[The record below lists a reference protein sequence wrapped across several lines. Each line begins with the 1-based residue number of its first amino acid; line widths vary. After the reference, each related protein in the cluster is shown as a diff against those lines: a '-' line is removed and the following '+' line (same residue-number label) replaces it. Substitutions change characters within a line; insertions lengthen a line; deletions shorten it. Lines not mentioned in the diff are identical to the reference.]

1 MPIWGYLWVTI
12 EDNALT
18 LMTIKRFFTEFMNY
32 YLQVCIFSGYAL
44 IQLPDCIFWIYDYA
58 KNRIKEKRQ
67 SNNQLRTSAIQ
78 LIASSIEAKGVDKF
92 IRKSK
97 ENIDLLSSEEIETL
111 RKMIGEWS
119 KRKEQ
124 KLQKTKIQEY

>member
-18 LMTIKRFFTEFMNY
+18 LMTIKRFTEFMNY

-44 IQLPDCIFWIYDYA
+44 IQLPDCIFWIYDYV
-58 KNRIKEKRQ
+58 KNRIKEKTQ
-67 SNNQLRTSAIQ
+67 PNNQSRTSTIQ

-92 IRKSK
+92 LRKSK
-97 ENIDLLSSEEIETL
+97 ESIDLLSSEEIETL

-119 KRKEQ
+119 KRNEQ
-124 KLQKTKIQEY
+124 KLQTTKIQDY